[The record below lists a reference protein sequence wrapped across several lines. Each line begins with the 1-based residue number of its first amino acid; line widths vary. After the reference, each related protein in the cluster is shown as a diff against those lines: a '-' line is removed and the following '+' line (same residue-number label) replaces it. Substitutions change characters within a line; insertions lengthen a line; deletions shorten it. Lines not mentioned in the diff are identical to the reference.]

1 MNIPTHPV
9 VPESIMALLDGE
21 LTATEAQA
29 VSNHVDACAECT
41 LLAERLRSTSQG
53 LSAWRVPDVPARVE
67 QSVAELVDKTGS
79 SLHARRASLPV
90 RLSRWPWR
98 QQAMV
103 WGGMLAALFVA
114 LALFLASLPVL
125 RHRDM
130 LFTDRSLQSS
140 RQGGGGA
147 AAGLAGKLS
156 PPISGRPSSG
166 ARGPTEQLDSLVT
179 LSSPGAA
186 ADSNGLFHGLGDHG
200 ANAFSADGQPLTD
213 RQSKV
218 FANAIPAPMIART
231 ASLAIVVKDFAAAR
245 SSLDA
250 ILARHHGYAAQ
261 LGINTPE
268 NAPRSLQASLRV
280 PAPELASAVGDLKTL
295 GRVENES
302 QAGED
307 VTRQHVDLA
316 IRLKNARETEQRFR
330 SILQQRTGNVVE
342 VLQVEEGIAR
352 VRGDIERMEA
362 EQTTLEHRVDF
373 ATIDLQLTEEYKA
386 QLNPPAASVSTRI
399 HNAFVAGYHN
409 ASESVLEIVLFFEE
423 YGPTLLIW
431 FLILALPAILVW
443 RRYRS
448 RVAAV

>member
-1 MNIPTHPV
+1 MNIDPHPV

-21 LTATEAQA
+21 LPVAEARV
-29 VSNHVDACAECT
+29 VSTHLDACAECAQ
-41 LLAERLRSTSQG
+41 LAERLRSTSQL
-53 LSAWRVPDVPARVE
+53 LSAWRVLVVPAKVE
-67 QSVAELVDKTGS
+67 QSVADLVDKTGS
-79 SLHARRASLPV
+79 GLKSGRTALPV

-98 QQAMV
+98 QRAIL
-103 WGGMLAALFVA
+103 WGGTMAVLVIA
-114 LALFLASLPVL
+114 LAFYLPSLPV
-125 RHRDM
+125 HRYTEISH
-130 LFTDRSLQSS
+130 TDGSLQSPVPGV
-140 RQGGGGA
+140 GGS
-147 AAGLAGKLS
+147 AGKLS
-156 PPISGRPSSG
+156 RPIGGRALGESGRQIAG
-166 ARGPTEQLDSLVT
+166 LNELVT
-179 LSSPGAA
+179 ANSPGVA
-186 ADSNGLFHGLGDHG
+186 ADSNGLYHGLGDH
-200 ANAFSADGQPLTD
+200 AENSFSINGQPLTD